1 MAYGKGKFTNPKSG
15 LFGTE
20 VTVEEFIT
28 WRDGSV
34 SCWFTFDDGLE
45 GSVSAADITITE
57 VFSVKGGNLPN

>member
-1 MAYGKGKFTNPKSG
+1 MAYGKGKITNPKSA

-20 VTVEEFIT
+20 VTIDEFVT

-45 GSVSAADITITE
+45 GSVSAADVTITE
-57 VFSVKGGNLPN
+57 VYS